1 MKWMK
6 QKIKDSLIFCDMGIW
21 TGLWL
26 MNYINDLFVKCSGN
40 SDKENNKLRNP
51 RLGYSVW
58 LVLDS

>member
-6 QKIKDSLIFCDMGIW
+6 QKIKDFLIFCDMGIW

-40 SDKENNKLRNP
+40 SDKENIHK
-51 RLGYSVW
+51 RLEEGVI
-58 LVLDS
+58 